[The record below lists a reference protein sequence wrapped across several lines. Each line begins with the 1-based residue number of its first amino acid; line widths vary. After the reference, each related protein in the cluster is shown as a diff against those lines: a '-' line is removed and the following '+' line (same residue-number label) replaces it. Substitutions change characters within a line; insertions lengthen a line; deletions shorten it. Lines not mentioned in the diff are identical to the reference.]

1 MTKQE
6 FINQFYPAAKAAGI
20 AFSINPVVILAQ
32 AAIESG
38 WGESRL
44 ASYHNYFG
52 ITAYGRINSYWHGGK
67 IQLTEKGLPFR
78 RYDTTENSF
87 LDYCRL
93 LRGSYNTQANLSYYP
108 AAFAKSIAYSKYI
121 SEVNGDNRATYQ
133 RLMEKLAVS
142 IGQLIP
148 KQIENKQDET
158 SATTH

>member
-52 ITAYGRINSYWHGGK
+52 ITAYGRINNYWHGGK

-93 LRGSYNTQANLSYYP
+93 LRGSYNTQANLSY
-108 AAFAKSIAYSKYI
+108 
-121 SEVNGDNRATYQ
+121 
-133 RLMEKLAVS
+133 
-142 IGQLIP
+142 
-148 KQIENKQDET
+148 
-158 SATTH
+158 